1 MKTKK
6 YTLITGASA
15 GLGKELALEC
25 AARGRNLVLTALP
38 GEEIFR
44 FGLHLSLQFDVHVRT
59 FETDLTKFGAVE
71 QFVHNI
77 GDLEIEILI
86 NNAGVGG
93 TKSFLE
99 AKTEYIDQIV
109 LLNMRAL
116 VLLIH
121 LLLPVLR
128 KQSKAYILN
137 IASMASFGPMPFKTV
152 YPASKAFVY
161 SFSRGLGAELK
172 GTGIVVSVA
181 HPGGMRTN
189 SEVTQRIESH
199 NRLIRSTTLETSRVA
214 KICIR
219 QLLKGDEL
227 IIPGF
232 MNKLSWLVFKIVPVW
247 MRLRIMRA
255 SLQREIKMLNKIAEG
270 HENEST
276 GHRR

>member
-1 MKTKK
+1 MKVEK
-6 YTLITGASA
+6 YTLITGAST

-25 AARGRNLVLTALP
+25 ARMSKNLILTALP
-38 GEEIFR
+38 GEQIIR
-44 FGLHLSLQFDVHVRT
+44 FGLKLSVQFDIQVKT

-71 QFVHNI
+71 NLVQNI
-77 GDLEIEILI
+77 GDFEIEILI
-86 NNAGVGG
+86 NNAGTGG

-116 VLLIH
+116 VLLTH

-128 KQSKAYILN
+128 KQQKAYILN

-161 SFSRGLGAELK
+161 SFSRGLSAELK
-172 GTGIVVSVA
+172 GTGVIVSVA

-189 SEVTQRIESH
+189 AEVTRRIESH
-199 NRLIRSTTLETSRVA
+199 NRLIRSTTLPTSRVA
-214 KICIR
+214 KICVR

-247 MRLRIMRA
+247 MRLRIMRS
-255 SLQREIKMLNKIAEG
+255 SLQREIKMSDQIVGRACK
-270 HENEST
+270 
-276 GHRR
+276 

>member
-1 MKTKK
+1 MNIEK

-25 AARGRNLVLTALP
+25 AGRSRNLILTALP
-38 GEEIFR
+38 GESIKR
-44 FGLHLSLQFDVHVRT
+44 FGLKLSLQFNIQVKT
-59 FETDLTKFGAVE
+59 FETDLTEFGAVE
-71 QFVHNI
+71 QFVQNI
-77 GDLEIEILI
+77 GDFEIEILI

-116 VLLIH
+116 VLLTH

-128 KQSKAYILN
+128 RQSRAYILN

-161 SFSRGLGAELK
+161 SFSRGLGAELR
-172 GTGIVVSVA
+172 GTGVVVSVA

-189 SEVTQRIESH
+189 AEVTQRIESH
-199 NRLIRSTTLETSRVA
+199 SRLIRSTTLETRLVA
-214 KICIR
+214 KICMR
-219 QLLKGDEL
+219 KLLKGDVL

-247 MRLRIMRA
+247 MRLRIMRS
-255 SLQREIKMLNKIAEG
+255 SLQREINASNQIAG
-270 HENEST
+270 
-276 GHRR
+276 GACK